1 MRLLGIALLAPQPA
15 LWQELVSI
23 LEVRLIPTRSVI
35 VHHTHRL
42 QEENTTM
49 TSLHSQKTN
58 GIKLRQSTIMRVS
71 VSAAGT
77 HSSSCAVEVGQ
88 ATRDVTRSGVKVVY
102 KESVDAIEFRVAR
115 DCGSI

>member
-1 MRLLGIALLAPQPA
+1 MRLLGVALLAPQPA

-23 LEVRLIPTRSVI
+23 LEVRLIPTRSVV

-58 GIKLRQSTIMRVS
+58 EMLRQSTIMR

-77 HSSSCAVEVGQ
+77 HSSSCTVEVGQ

-102 KESVDAIEFRVAR
+102 KESGDAIEFRVAR

>member
-1 MRLLGIALLAPQPA
+1 MRLLGVALLAPQPA
-15 LWQELVSI
+15 LWQELVRI
-23 LEVRLIPTRSVI
+23 LEVRLIPTRSVV

-58 GIKLRQSTIMRVS
+58 EMLRQSTIMRVS

-102 KESVDAIEFRVAR
+102 KESGDAIEFRVAR